1 MEAKYFYLQDEQFPQ
16 IAEVQLNNSKLLRV
30 PFYGSII
37 RSNIDLQNFKE
48 VVNTHQLKNTQII
61 MYGLGD
67 AEVFKNKKEKTLFEF
82 TGEKLDYK
90 PLSQFIT
97 LIDPTAEYWINAPKT
112 QIEKLEKIK
121 DLPESIRKIL
131 KKSGKER
138 EAEIKKT
145 FKDDS
150 KITKIVEWYLKKQI
164 ILGAEIGLPP
174 CIPIKGKNS
183 FEYAIKIN
191 RIATTI
197 QQDNG
202 WQKCLYFSIDF
213 KSFRNEA
220 LIETILKVLY
230 SLKPK
235 FCAFKIFDSENFYK
249 TESMIERLNLSKFLE
264 GLKWYRYDGGAVT
277 FTINTDAIG
286 YHFLGQQLSGFIEP
300 ISGNYKPD
308 MMRKKKSVNL
318 EEDDTKD
325 PYIHFGKYSD
335 PLRLDEKKF
344 EVLQK
349 LSENTGV
356 AFPCDCFECSKY
368 EKLPI
373 DKNIF
378 NKVRRKHRIFIR
390 DRFVGELME
399 SIKNRN
405 LRASLFDRFSEN
417 NSKLKI
423 FNNSYG

>member
-16 IAEVQLNNSKLLRV
+16 IAEVQLNDSKLLKI

-37 RSNIDLQNFKE
+37 RSNIDLQCFKE
-48 VVNTHQLKNTQII
+48 TVNSQQLKNTQVI

-67 AEVFKNKKEKTLFEF
+67 AEVFKSQKEKTLFEF

-97 LIDPTAEYWINAPKT
+97 LIDPTAEYWISAPET
-112 QIEKLEKIK
+112 QTKKLQKIK

-131 KKSGKER
+131 KKSGKEKER
-138 EAEIKKT
+138 EIKKT

-150 KITKIVEWYLKKQI
+150 KITEIVEWYLKKQI
-164 ILGAEIGLPP
+164 LLGAEIGLPP

-202 WQKCLYFSIDF
+202 WQKCLYFAIDF
-213 KSFRNEA
+213 KSFGNSKLVE
-220 LIETILKVLY
+220 IILKVIR

-235 FCAFKIFDSENFYK
+235 FCAFKIFNSENFYK
-249 TESMIERLNLSKFLE
+249 TESIIERFNLDKLLE
-264 GLKWYRYDGGAVT
+264 GLKWYKHDEGAIA
-277 FTINTDAIG
+277 FTINTDALG
-286 YHFLGQQLSGFIEP
+286 YHLLGQQLGGFIEP

-318 EEDDTKD
+318 EDDDTKD
-325 PYIHFGKYSD
+325 PYFHFGKYSD
-335 PLRLDEKKF
+335 PLKLDEKKF
-344 EVLQK
+344 EILEK
-349 LSENTGV
+349 LSKNTGV
-356 AFPCDCFECSKY
+356 AFPCDCFECSKH
-368 EKLPI
+368 EKLPK
-373 DKNIF
+373 DKTQF
-378 NKVRRKHRIFIR
+378 NKVRRRHRIFIR

-399 SIKNRN
+399 SIRNHN

-417 NSKLKI
+417 NSKLKL
-423 FNNSYG
+423 FKSSYE